1 MVKFYKVSLSLTGL
15 MCLASGVYTIW
26 RFDKWND
33 GVLQVILGT
42 ILLVGYILLDVL
54 SNMAIVTK
62 VEVIKPDGVNVQ
74 IVNKNC
80 IDGNGTASDKD
91 K

>member
-1 MVKFYKVSLSLTGL
+1 MVKFYKVSLSLLGL

-42 ILLVGYILLDVL
+42 VCLVGYIILDVL
-54 SNMAIVTK
+54 TNMTIVTK
-62 VEVIKPDGVNVQ
+62 VEVVKPDTVDVQ

-80 IDGNGTASDKD
+80 LGGDGTATDNDK
-91 K
+91 

>member
-26 RFDKWND
+26 RFDQWND

>member
-1 MVKFYKVSLSLTGL
+1 MVKFYKVSLSLLGL

-42 ILLVGYILLDVL
+42 VCLVGYIILDVL
-54 SNMAIVTK
+54 TNMTIVTK
-62 VEVIKPDGVNVQ
+62 VEVVKPDNMDVQ

-80 IDGNGTASDKD
+80 IGGDGTATDNDK
-91 K
+91 

>member
-1 MVKFYKVSLSLTGL
+1 MVKFYKFTLSLTGL
-15 MCLASGVYTIW
+15 MCIVFGVYTIW
-26 RFDKWND
+26 RFGKWND
-33 GVLQVILGT
+33 GVLEVILGT
-42 ILLVGYILLDVL
+42 ICLVGYILLDVL

-62 VEVIKPDGVNVQ
+62 VEVIKPDGVDVQ

-80 IDGNGTASDKD
+80 IGGDGTATDKD